1 MTSIVPMNFDWR
13 SATNSNPQPSFS
25 KTEGTNEFKDSLYYE
40 IMAEVKQAIYNDTMN
55 ESLSRNMIENIRM
68 KLGVY
73 LDMLEEKYNL

>member
-13 SATNSNPQPSFS
+13 SATGNPQPSFS

-40 IMAEVKQAIYNDTMN
+40 IMAEVKQAIYNDAMN